1 MKIMKNF
8 SFNLDWLLSSKG
20 FLIFFSLFLSVAL
33 WFFVV
38 GNRNEEIAKTYE
50 VRLEFLN
57 PPSDLALFPSVK
69 NVAIT
74 LNGERRAINSLQPS
88 QLTSEVDLKG
98 LKEGR
103 HTVPI
108 KFKAPSRTTVTQ
120 IVPKDAEIE
129 LARLIDKELKV
140 RALPPED
147 MPPDYIMDGVTVTP
161 DTVKAHGRRDQLAG
175 IFEVVVRP
183 TKDELFSGGSWR
195 IPLKAP
201 EGVTLDFSPPDV
213 TVSATYYQGMP
224 RKDLP
229 VEVRT
234 RGALQSSLRLV
245 STKVVPEALPVEGR
259 TEAFERVKSLR
270 TEPINLSRLTK
281 SAAVQTKIA
290 ELPPGLTLLSSPVV
304 TVNIELKT
312 LNDTR
317 EFLEI
322 PIDVHGA
329 ADGVQWGVE
338 PARVTVYVEGT
349 SAAVRRLTPEDLGLM
364 TYVDVSNIVAPSM
377 RLPVRLQYRKIAGI
391 ESVGVEPATVKVTRK
406 SD

>member
-1 MKIMKNF
+1 MKIMKN
-8 SFNLDWLLSSKG
+8 SYFNLDSLLSSKG

-69 NVAIT
+69 TVAIT
-74 LNGERRAINSLQPS
+74 LNGERRAINALQPS
-88 QLTSEVDLKG
+88 QLISEVDLKG
-98 LKEGR
+98 LNEGR
-103 HTVPI
+103 HNVPI

-120 IVPKDAEIE
+120 IVPKDVEIE

-147 MPPDYIMDGVTVTP
+147 MPSGYIMDGVTITP
-161 DTVKAHGRRDQLAG
+161 DTVKAHGRQDQLAG
-175 IFEVVVRP
+175 IFEVTVRP
-183 TKDELFSGGSWR
+183 TKDQLFSGGSWR
-195 IPLKAP
+195 LPLKAP
-201 EGVTLDFSPPDV
+201 DGVALDFSPSDV

-234 RGALQSSLRLV
+234 RGTLQPSLRLI
-245 STKVVPEALPVEGR
+245 STKVVPETLPAEGR
-259 TEAFERVKSLR
+259 TEAFEQVKSLQ

-281 SAAVQTKIA
+281 STTVQTKIA
-290 ELPPGLTLLSSPVV
+290 ELPAGLTLLSSPVV

-322 PIDVHGA
+322 PVDVHGA
-329 ADGVQWGVE
+329 LEGAQWSVE
-338 PARVTVYVEGT
+338 PAGVTVYVEGT
-349 SAAVRRLTPEDLGLM
+349 SAAVQHLTPEDFGL
-364 TYVDVSNIVAPSM
+364 TAYVDVSNIVAPSL
-377 RLPVRLQYRKIAGI
+377 RLPVRLQYKKIAGI
-391 ESVGVEPATVKVTRK
+391 ESVGVEPVTVKAVRK